1 MSNPKKGGA
10 RLMKSEHKRRELAP
24 LAAIFGILVAL
35 ALASLLTPER
45 EFSPNENRYLQ
56 LTPELSWA
64 TLMDG
69 TFTKKA
75 ENYVSDQIALRD
87 TWMETASLVQRAALR
102 QEINDTW
109 LGRSGRYFAK
119 VTPDTFDTAQYE
131 KNLEQVRTFF
141 DNNSGKDCRIMMVP
155 TPAYMLRDDLPAN
168 APLFDAASCF
178 DTLLGEFGPEAIDLR
193 TALLPDA
200 ANMYYRTDHHWTT
213 QGALTAYQAWCAA
226 TGHTLQEWQLETAST
241 CFRGTLYSAVLL
253 PDSPY
258 DTVAIASDA
267 AIRSMDCDGEVSDSL
282 YSMAALEEKD
292 HYKIFM
298 GGNYAKVVI
307 DTGANTGKSLLVVKD
322 SFANS
327 FLPFLVRDYD
337 TITVLDLRF
346 YREGVQPLADQAD
359 DVLVLYEL
367 TNFAADKNLYKLN
380 KS

>member
-75 ENYVSDQIALRD
+75 EDYVSDQIALRD

-119 VTPDTFDTAQYE
+119 VAPDTFDTAQYE

-193 TALLPDA
+193 PALTPNAED
-200 ANMYYRTDHHWTT
+200 MYYRTDHHWTSE
-213 QGALTAYQAWCAA
+213 GALTAYGAWCAA
-226 TGHTLQEWQLETAST
+226 TGHERQDWQLETAST
-241 CFRGTLYSAVLL
+241 CFRGTLYSKVLL

-258 DTVAIASDA
+258 DRVTIASDA